1 MAPKLT
7 DEMRQALLESPDRP
21 LQIEDDQTQK
31 VYLLVPQDDFQH
43 WMDAEL
49 RRELQIGFD
58 QADAGDVTDWDVE
71 ALLREAR
78 TRQIVEP
85 E

>member
-31 VYLLVPQDDFQH
+31 VYLLVPQEDFQH
-43 WMDAEL
+43 WMDVEL
-49 RRELQIGFD
+49 RRELQVGFD